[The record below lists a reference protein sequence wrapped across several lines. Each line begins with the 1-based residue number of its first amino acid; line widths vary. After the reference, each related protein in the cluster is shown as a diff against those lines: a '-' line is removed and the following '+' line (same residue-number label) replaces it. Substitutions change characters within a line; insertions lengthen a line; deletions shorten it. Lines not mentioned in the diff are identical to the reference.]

1 VTWRAAAAAIRVLL
15 FAFVGKWAFQSL
27 TARFRQGLFR
37 VIETNLCAIAQMDF
51 ETFAYMPDL
60 PFDTGQKG

>member
-1 VTWRAAAAAIRVLL
+1 LPAFFRKLL
-15 FAFVGKWAFQSL
+15 ASL
-27 TARFRQGLFR
+27 FTRQRDEQGFPA
-37 VIETNLCAIAQMDF
+37 VQTNLCAIAQMDF